1 MTALIIITAALF
13 AYGIGMSLKR
23 AWGEFV
29 AYMDR
34 QSKEF

>member
-1 MTALIIITAALF
+1 MTALIIIPAALF

-29 AYMDR
+29 SRLDR

>member
-13 AYGIGMSLKR
+13 AYGIGMSLWR
-23 AWGEFV
+23 AWPEFV
-29 AYMDR
+29 SRLDR